1 VRPTP
6 EGPARNRRFDDGR
19 LARALREVEVAR
31 AELDD
36 MALRAIVAAESVN
49 LISSLVSGPNGD
61 AIHEVADMVLE
72 ACTLADVIGQRL
84 AKVGDT
90 LATVGEP
97 DVSGMTERTAETL
110 LSVTVD
116 GVIAVGPG
124 LTKITQDD
132 VDAIFG

>member
-1 VRPTP
+1 M
-6 EGPARNRRFDDGR
+6 DSR
-19 LARALREVEVAR
+19 LSRALREVEVAR

-49 LISSLVSGPNGD
+49 LISSLVTGSNGD

-84 AKVGDT
+84 SKVGTT
-90 LATVGEP
+90 LAEATAP
-97 DVSGMTERTAETL
+97 YDPQTAQARSPMTA
-110 LSVTVD
+110 D
-116 GVIAVGPG
+116 GAVAVGPG
-124 LTKITQDD
+124 LTRITQDE